1 MRKILLMTKRT
12 IKEITGRPLMRAL
25 LITGFVSS
33 CAAVILLTR
42 DQLIDQFTAVMQ
54 YPCLMMVWGWIL
66 ALCLSLLHIRDLR
79 QGFLRRFLPNEAGP
93 AAFYTAYRLSGV
105 VMYLIAQILWMSV
118 ALIFGLW
125 PLSAL
130 AAGLYRMALPW
141 DTVISLTLLLS
152 VTLKRRRSVVPL
164 TILFGLSLMWLSGW
178 FISPEL
184 FGEGLYGAVRL
195 LPSEQIVL
203 WTRSFIPGRAPLTDL
218 FLLPV
223 YDALFTLA
231 GLIMASK
238 EEKSGMK
245 GGRRA

>member
-1 MRKILLMTKRT
+1 MLTTRT
-12 IKEITGRPLMRAL
+12 IKEITGRPWMRAL
-25 LITGFVSS
+25 LLAGFVLS

-54 YPCLMMVWGWIL
+54 YPCLMTVWGWIL
-66 ALCLSLLHIRDLR
+66 ALRLSLLHISDLR
-79 QGFLRRFLPNEAGP
+79 QGFLWRFTPNEAGP
-93 AAFYTAYRLSGV
+93 VSFYLAYRLSGV
-105 VMYLIAQILWMSV
+105 ILYLIAQILWMSA

-125 PLSAL
+125 PLSVL

-141 DTVISLTLLLS
+141 DTVISLTLFLS
-152 VTLKRRRSVVPL
+152 AALKRRRSVVPL
-164 TILFGLSLMWLSGW
+164 TILFGLCLMWLSGW

-203 WTRSFIPGRAPLTDL
+203 WARSFIPGRAPLTDPV
-218 FLLPV
+218 LLPV

-231 GLIMASK
+231 GLLMAVR
-238 EEKSGMK
+238 EGKSGLK